1 MPMST
6 LLAISAFVCIC
17 SVLYC
22 FKLGVNYQR
31 KKSKAKLR
39 HLIGVLIIIFSQYG
53 VFQVFSGNIG
63 GVLFPLGG
71 LLWGAIILSS
81 TWVFVKIEKQ
91 LFNKISHEEQEF
103 AIGMPERHLA
113 APVVG
118 SSSAKNQTYP
128 KQPKANEAIDP
139 GIVITTDGK
148 YMIDDEVFLT
158 LYSANSHL
166 QRLSNAQKHSN
177 DQGMGSLTTNTDA
190 EIKGSGS
197 PLNQPTTLFAVN
209 HKSKKIFQMKKDD
222 KNKYKYN
229 RNQSISYDDL
239 CGSEE
244 WSVFETGDEAQQYRK
259 KTARQDA
266 EESEL
271 LKLKIAK
278 EAKAAETELLLEQKI
293 LLKQFRLRTLP
304 IPTDQLKQAMF
315 AVTGNK
321 YFIKTLYN
329 PKQDDMIFNHISKME
344 LDELFTILK

>member
-1 MPMST
+1 MST

-31 KKSKAKLR
+31 NQSKAKLSY
-39 HLIGVLIIIFSQYG
+39 LIGFLIIIFSQYG
-53 VFQVFSGNIG
+53 FFQVFSGNIG
-63 GVLFPLGG
+63 GLLFPLGG

-91 LFNKISHEEQEF
+91 LSKKISYEEQELETS
-103 AIGMPERHLA
+103 MPERYLA
-113 APVVG
+113 SPVLG
-118 SSSAKNQTYP
+118 SSSTRNQTHP
-128 KQPKANEAIDP
+128 KQPKPNEAIDP
-139 GIVITTDGK
+139 RVVITTDGK

-166 QRLSNAQKHSN
+166 QRQSNAQKHSD
-177 DQGMGSLTTNTDA
+177 DQGMGSLTTNNDA
-190 EIKGSGS
+190 KIKGSGS

-222 KNKYKYN
+222 NHKYKYN
-229 RNQSISYDDL
+229 IDQSIGYDDL
-239 CGSEE
+239 HASEE
-244 WSVFETGDEAQQYRK
+244 WSVFETADGAQQYRK
-259 KTARQDA
+259 KTARQHV

-271 LKLKIAK
+271 LKLRIAK
-278 EAKAAETELLLEQKI
+278 EAKAAEMELLLKQKT
-293 LLKQFRLRTLP
+293 LLKEFRLRTLP

-329 PKQDDMIFNHISKME
+329 PKQDDMIFNHISKVE
-344 LDELFTILK
+344 LDELYTVLK

>member
-1 MPMST
+1 MSA

-31 KKSKAKLR
+31 KHSKAKLR
-39 HLIGVLIIIFSQYG
+39 HLIGVLIITFSQYG
-53 VFQVFSGNIG
+53 FFQVFSGNIG
-63 GVLFPLGG
+63 GLLFPLGG

-91 LFNKISHEEQEF
+91 LSNKISHEEQEL
-103 AIGMPERHLA
+103 ALGMPERHLA
-113 APVVG
+113 APVLG
-118 SSSAKNQTYP
+118 SSSTRNQTHP
-128 KQPKANEAIDP
+128 KQPKINENRDP
-139 GIVITTDGK
+139 RIIITSDGK
-148 YMIDDEVFLT
+148 YMIDDEIFLT

-166 QRLSNAQKHSN
+166 QRLSDAQKHSD
-177 DQGMGSLTTNTDA
+177 DQGIGSLTTNTDA

-209 HKSKKIFQMKKDD
+209 RNLKQTFQMKRDD
-222 KNKYKYN
+222 TNKYKYKYN

-239 CGSEE
+239 CDSEE
-244 WSVFETGDEAQQYRK
+244 WSVFETSDEAQQYRK
-259 KTARQDA
+259 KTASEDV
-266 EESEL
+266 EKSEL

-278 EAKAAETELLLEQKI
+278 EAKAAEMELLLEQKI
-293 LLKQFRLRTLP
+293 LLKEFRLRTLP

-315 AVTGNK
+315 AITGNK

-329 PKQDDMIFNHISKME
+329 PKQDDMIFNHISEAE
-344 LDELFTILK
+344 LDELYAVLK